1 MAEPLG
7 LGVVGA
13 NPSIGWASRTHLPA
27 LLALPEFALTAV
39 CTTKRESAE
48 AAAEKYDA
56 KRSYW
61 NHRDL
66 VADPEVD
73 VVDVCVRVPYHHEI
87 VMAALEA
94 GKHVYCE
101 WPLAATV
108 AQAVEMAE
116 LAQRKGLH
124 AMVGLQARGAPSVMR
139 MRQLIAK
146 GWIGRVLSATMTQ
159 YNAGLLQERTPDALW
174 RGERANGAHT
184 LSISAGHAI
193 DAFCW
198 CVGPFAEVAGIVD
211 TLAPEWPLQ
220 GGGTVRVSSPDFV
233 TVNGRLASGAVATV
247 SVGSVPW
254 HGSGFRM
261 EVYGTEGTL
270 VATGRANQVQAEG
283 VRLRGARRDTKE
295 LVELEIPDELR
306 WAPAGMPPG
315 TPFNVAQMMRRF
327 ADGIRADERP
337 EPTFADAV
345 RNHRL
350 LDAIVRASVSGT
362 TVKVGS

>member
-1 MAEPLG
+1 MAEPLR

-27 LLALPEFALTAV
+27 LLALPEFDLTAV

-56 KRSYW
+56 KHSYW
-61 NHRDL
+61 NFRDL

-87 VMAALEA
+87 VMAALGA

-108 AQAVEMAE
+108 AQAAEMAE
-116 LAQRKGLH
+116 LAEKSGLH
-124 AMVGLQARGAPSVMR
+124 AMVGLQARGAPSVIH
-139 MRQLIAK
+139 MRQLISE
-146 GWIGRVLSATMTQ
+146 GWLGRVHSATMTQ
-159 YNAGLLQERTPDALW
+159 YSSGLLQERTPDALW

-233 TVNGRLASGAVATV
+233 TVNGRLASGAVAAV
-247 SVGSVPW
+247 SVGLVPW

-270 VATGRANQVQAEG
+270 VATGRSNQVQAEG
-283 VRLRGARRDTKE
+283 VSLRGARQGDKD
-295 LVELEIPDELR
+295 LVEIEVPDELR
-306 WAPAGMPPG
+306 RVPSEVPTG
-315 TPFNVAQMMRRF
+315 TPINVAQMMRRF
-327 ADGIRADERP
+327 AEGIRTGEHP
-337 EPTFADAV
+337 EPSFADAV

-362 TVKVGS
+362 TVKVG

>member
-1 MAEPLG
+1 MAEPLR

-13 NPSIGWASRTHLPA
+13 NPSIGWASRTHMPA
-27 LLALPEFALTAV
+27 IQALPEFDVTAV

-48 AAAEKYDA
+48 ASAEKYDA
-56 KRSYW
+56 KRFYW
-61 NHRDL
+61 NYRDL
-66 VADPEVD
+66 VADPEVEA
-73 VVDVCVRVPYHHEI
+73 VDVCVRVPYHHEI

-101 WPLAATV
+101 WPLAATTS
-108 AQAVEMAE
+108 QAVEMAE
-116 LAQRKGLH
+116 LAQKKGLH
-124 AMVGLQARGAPSVMR
+124 TMVGLQARGAPSVMR
-139 MRQLIAK
+139 VRQLITE

-159 YNAGLLQERTPDALW
+159 YNAGLLVERTPDALW

-184 LSISAGHAI
+184 LSIAAGHAI

-198 CVGPFAEVAGIVD
+198 CVGPFTEVAGIVD
-211 TLAPEWPLQ
+211 TLAPEWPLR
-220 GGGTVRVSSPDFV
+220 GGGTVRVTSPDYV
-233 TVNGRLASGAVATV
+233 TVNGRLASGAVATA

-283 VRLRGARRDTKE
+283 VRLRGARRGDKE
-295 LVELEIPDELR
+295 LAELEIPDELR
-306 WAPAGMPPG
+306 WTPPEVPAG
-315 TPFNVAQMMRRF
+315 TPINVAQMMRRF
-327 ADGIRADERP
+327 AEGIRGDEHP
-337 EPTFADAV
+337 SPTFADAV

-350 LDAIVRASVSGT
+350 LDAIVRASVSGS
-362 TVKVGS
+362 TVKVQ

>member
-1 MAEPLG
+1 MAEPLR

-13 NPSIGWASRTHLPA
+13 NPNIGWASRTHLPA
-27 LLALPEFALTAV
+27 LLVLPEYELTAV

-48 AAAEKYDA
+48 ASAEKYDA
-56 KRSYW
+56 KRAYW

-66 VADPEVD
+66 VDDPDID

-108 AQAVEMAE
+108 TQAVEMAD
-116 LAQRKGLH
+116 LATHRGLH
-124 AMVGLQARGAPSVMR
+124 TMVGLQARGAPSINR
-139 MRQLIAK
+139 MRQLIAE
-146 GWIGRVLSATMTQ
+146 GWIGRLHSATMTQ
-159 YNAGLLQERTPDALW
+159 LSPGLLQERTPDAVW

-184 LSISAGHAI
+184 LSIAAGHAI

-198 CVGPFAEVAGIVD
+198 CVGPFVEVAGIVE
-211 TLAPEWPLQ
+211 TLAREWPLQ
-220 GGGTVRVSSPDFV
+220 GGGAVRVTSPDYV
-233 TVNGRLASGAVATV
+233 TLTGRLEGGAVATV
-247 SVGSVPW
+247 TVGSVPW
-254 HGSGFRM
+254 HAAGFRM
-261 EVYGTEGTL
+261 EVFGNDGTL
-270 VATGRANQVQAEG
+270 VATGGSNQVQAVG
-283 VRLRGARRDTKE
+283 VRLQGARRDEKE
-295 LVELEIPDELR
+295 LVDLEIPAELR
-306 WAPAGMPPG
+306 WAPEDVPSG
-315 TPFNVAQMMRRF
+315 TPVNVAQMMRRF
-327 ADGIRADERP
+327 AEGIGDGTHP

-362 TVKVGS
+362 TVKVPR